1 MGRLFRPLMRRSH
14 IATSASI
21 SFPSS
26 AEILVIPIVWVPERP
41 LQPNKRL
48 VGEAQSPGD
57 CAASWR
63 WKERRE
69 QMSDFSVR
77 SGGIDYADDDS
88 RQRCRKW
95 AKLPVGK
102 RLDIAAERV
111 LGGS

>member
-1 MGRLFRPLMRRSH
+1 MEGDLNGAISLKGEHLAGR
-14 IATSASI
+14 
-21 SFPSS
+21 
-26 AEILVIPIVWVPERP
+26 ERGS
-41 LQPNKRL
+41 LLIGAN
-48 VGEAQSPGD
+48 
-57 CAASWR
+57 
-63 WKERRE
+63 
-69 QMSDFSVR
+69 FSVR